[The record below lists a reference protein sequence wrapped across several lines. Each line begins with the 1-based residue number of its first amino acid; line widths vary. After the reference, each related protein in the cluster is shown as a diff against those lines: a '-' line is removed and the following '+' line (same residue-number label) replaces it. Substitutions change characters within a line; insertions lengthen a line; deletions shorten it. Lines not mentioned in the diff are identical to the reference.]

1 MKQTD
6 NTPHSQPT
14 NHVTTS
20 PFKILTANVNDL
32 NSQNKRTKFYNPLK
46 STKIDIALVL
56 ETHSIKNTE
65 ILWQK
70 EWTRM
75 SFWNS
80 GPNHQT
86 AGIAIFLKKTLKVNY
101 KILNTIIREEFSLY
115 PFYCT
120 IVSNN

>member
-6 NTPHSQPT
+6 NTPHSRPT

-20 PFKILTANVNDL
+20 PFKILTTNVNDL

-46 STKIDIALVL
+46 STKIDIALVV

-86 AGIAIFLKKTLKVNY
+86 AGVAIFLKKTLKVNY

-115 PFYCT
+115 PFYYT